1 MHHTYQ
7 RFPCS
12 SALTIICLQI
22 SGFWFLCSL
31 IVLLSNYSTV
41 LKQRII
47 FSISAK
53 RHILDQLTPIPTSAA
68 LSTQY
73 CEFLL
78 AQMLILCGRSTKR
91 YCQVHE
97 CRRFPNS
104 HSSETAP
111 AKTGCTIK
119 RHKSLQNR
127 SPAQVLA
134 GRHGRGGFVDTDEC
148 FNKNGR

>member
-12 SALTIICLQI
+12 S
-22 SGFWFLCSL
+22 CSDDNMPSNIRVL
-31 IVLLSNYSTV
+31 VSLLFDRLLSNYSTV

-53 RHILDQLTPIPTSAA
+53 RHILDQLTPILTSVA

-78 AQMLILCGRSTKR
+78 AQMIILCGRSTKR

-111 AKTGCTIK
+111 AKIGCTIK
-119 RHKSLQNR
+119 RHKNLQNR

-134 GRHGRGGFVDTDEC
+134 GRHGRRGADDTDGC